1 MQMKIDHDIVATAR
15 SVYSDVQAIYRF
27 GSWGTPHQ
35 HPESDLDVAVLLPH
49 ETATSIAIQDWI
61 RLNGKLSYAARID
74 RVDLVN
80 LRTADTTLQA
90 EILSKGDLLYSSD
103 ENARLAFES
112 LVLAMHQELIAWRKE
127 AEHCSPSDSN
137 NE

>member
-1 MQMKIDHDIVATAR
+1 MKIDHDIVTTAR
-15 SVYSDVQAIYRF
+15 SVYPDVQAIYRF
-27 GSWGTPHQ
+27 GRWGTPHQ
-35 HPESDLDVAVLLPH
+35 HPESDLDVAVLLPR

-90 EILSKGDLLYSSD
+90 GILSKGDLLYSRD

-112 LVLAMHQELIAWRKE
+112 LVLAMHQELTAWRKE
-127 AEHCSPSDSN
+127 AEHCSSSDSN